1 MPLSTQTIGTQTQTF
16 EHQVDARW
24 LMAYAASLGDLN
36 PYYMNTTRP
45 IFGHPVFPVCLEWP
59 SILATRELANVGGLT
74 DAESAMGVHATHD
87 LHIFRPIR
95 GEEILRTQATVV
107 DVQGIRPG
115 AASVMRL
122 DTWDAQ
128 GELVSQTYQTSIYRG
143 VEITQDGGPAP
154 MAIPAIPEQA
164 AGFELASTVTI
175 PVDGGLAHTY
185 SECAH
190 IWNPIHTDKAVALA
204 AGLPDIILHGT
215 ATLALAVSAL
225 VDHCLG
231 GEPDRVTRL
240 GGRFAAMVMMPS
252 DITLQIG
259 KPADGCIGYRVLN
272 AAGQEAISQGFLEFR
287 QP

>member
-1 MPLSTQTIGTQTQTF
+1 MPLSTDIIGEQTQTV

-36 PYYMNTTRP
+36 TRYMDTTKA
-45 IFGHPVFPVCLEWP
+45 IAGHPVFPVCLEWP
-59 SILATRELANVGGLT
+59 SILETRQLAGSDSLT
-74 DAESAMGVHATHD
+74 DTESAMGVHAAHD
-87 LHIFRPIR
+87 LHIYRPISA
-95 GEEILRTQATVV
+95 GETLHTKATVV
-107 DVQGIRPG
+107 DVQSIRPG

-122 DTWDAQ
+122 DTWDEQ
-128 GELVSQTYQTSIYRG
+128 DELVCQTYQTSIYRG
-143 VEITQDGGPAP
+143 VEVTRSGNSLAIMTPTLPAH
-154 MAIPAIPEQA
+154 ATA
-164 AGFELASTVTI
+164 FELAKTVTI
-175 PVDGGLAHTY
+175 TVDGGLAHSY

-240 GGRFAAMVMMPS
+240 GGRFAAMVLMPS
-252 DITLQIG
+252 DIQLEIG
-259 KPADGCIGYRVLN
+259 HPVDGCIGYRVLN
-272 AAGQEAISQGFLEFR
+272 AQGQEAISQGFLAYR
-287 QP
+287 